1 MKTQV
6 LSLKKIEPLESAKHK
21 LDRLQVVV
29 LLGNS
34 QKTFIFTVKKAKIG
48 DRELTSF
55 SEDEYFSQVFQFND
69 RIGIEITNLVKKVA
83 RGETLNFPITVGY
96 FGTAEEAL
104 ATQKPFVTEERDRTI
119 YEKIG

>member
-6 LSLKKIEPLESAKHK
+6 LSLKKIEPLESAKNK

-55 SEDEYFSQVFQFND
+55 SEDEDFSRTFQFNNH
-69 RIGIEITNLVKKVA
+69 IGIEITNLVKQVA
-83 RGETLNFPITVGY
+83 GGETLNFPIPVGD
-96 FGTAEEAL
+96 FGTAKAAL
-104 ATQKPFVTEERDRTI
+104 ATQKPFAKTNKPRNRVSL
-119 YEKIG
+119 